1 MFGALNGWGVLL
13 LSYGLGAAIVLLAL
27 YFVVR
32 LAVFHAL
39 KAHTIWLDG
48 RTPNGGGIPS
58 A

>member
-1 MFGALNGWGVLL
+1 MFGAINGWGVLL
-13 LSYGLGAAIVLLAL
+13 LSYGLGTAIVLLAL

-32 LAVFHAL
+32 LAVLHAL

-48 RTPNGGGIPS
+48 QAPAGNRKPN

>member
-13 LSYGLGAAIVLLAL
+13 LSYGLGTAIVLLAL

-32 LAVFHAL
+32 LAVLHAL

-48 RTPNGGGIPS
+48 RAPHGNEMPP